1 MAPRPIPRRLAWP
14 GQIHIGRGFTYR
26 SRVLR
31 AGSVASWHQHAE
43 RGVVRDYGARSAG
56 HHVERRTRP
65 APRAKA
71 LHVPDAAMLL
81 MRSTSPSARLVRTC
95 RQAITPLLV
104 STPRP
109 SGNASARVQGG
120 MAQLL
125 VAGVQPVLLEY

>member
-81 MRSTSPSARLVRTC
+81 MRSTSPSAAMPCSHVLMAPQNSASPADMRWM
-95 RQAITPLLV
+95 ITV
-104 STPRP
+104 
-109 SGNASARVQGG
+109 
-120 MAQLL
+120 
-125 VAGVQPVLLEY
+125 